1 MTRFENESFKQ
12 NSSWYIAITVLR
24 ILWLRDNEQET
35 WDKLNKL
42 MDHLDDNMELDK
54 TVTSLLKFINDTCGL
69 TQFTEK
75 EILHVIGNEI

>member
-12 NSSWYIAITVLR
+12 NSSWYNAITVIR

-35 WDKLNKL
+35 WDMLDKL
-42 MDHLDDNMELDK
+42 MDHLDDNIELDK
-54 TVTSLLKFINDTCGL
+54 TVNTLLKFIHNTCGL

-75 EILHVIGNEI
+75 EILHVIGNVI